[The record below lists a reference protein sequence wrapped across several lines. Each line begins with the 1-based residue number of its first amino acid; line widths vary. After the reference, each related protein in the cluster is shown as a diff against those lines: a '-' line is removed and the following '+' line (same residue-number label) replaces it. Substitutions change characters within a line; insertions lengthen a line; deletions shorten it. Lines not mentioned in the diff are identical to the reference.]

1 MIRIYNAAA
10 RRYPRGPTEQVSHK
24 MLNQRTIAKAVH
36 AIGVGVH
43 SAEKVRLTLRPA
55 EEDSGVRFVR
65 SDSPEK
71 DPIRAH
77 AENVS
82 DTMLSTS
89 IGDSSLQVATVE
101 HLMAALWG
109 MGIDNIIIEFS

>member
-1 MIRIYNAAA
+1 M
-10 RRYPRGPTEQVSHK
+10 
-24 MLNQRTIAKAVH
+24 
-36 AIGVGVH
+36 H

-55 EEDSGVRFVR
+55 EENSGIRFVR
-65 SDSPEK
+65 SDLPERN
-71 DPIRAH
+71 PIQAH
-77 AENVS
+77 AQNVS

-109 MGIDNIIIEFS
+109 MGIDNIIIELSAPEVPILDGSAAPFVDLIVSAGIVE